1 MTANLRKMMMIGK
14 VVFKEHLLLHLKNL
28 CKIARIRIKT
38 KRVSIQDIKQIS
50 LLILQQ
56 SLQQWVIN
64 KRMLKTWDR
73 EVKPIEKI
81 LEEYWLHLKTILQ
94 ILWDIMNQNLVKL
107 AWMNNQVV
115 ILLNLFQEMNKVKF

>member
-81 LEEYWLHLKTILQ
+81 LVEYWLHLKTILQ